1 TKIDNRANLPSPVT
15 KVDNHANLPSPVTKI
30 DNHANL
36 PFPDYSKTEAL
47 STYSGNTRGSLKEYE
62 NAMTKIDNYA
72 NLPSPVTKIDN
83 RDNLPSPDYSKTEA
97 HSTYSGNTIGSLKE
111 YENVMTKIDN
121 HTNLPSPVTKI
132 DNRANLPSPDYSK
145 TEALS
150 TYSGNTRGSLKE
162 YENASES
169 QSSDENR

>member
-1 TKIDNRANLPSPVT
+1 
-15 KVDNHANLPSPVTKI
+15 
-30 DNHANL
+30 
-36 PFPDYSKTEAL
+36 
-47 STYSGNTRGSLKEYE
+47 
-62 NAMTKIDNYA
+62 
-72 NLPSPVTKIDN
+72 TKIDN

-97 HSTYSGNTIGSLKE
+97 HSTYSGNTIGSLKK
-111 YENVMTKIDN
+111 YENAMTKIDN

-162 YENASES
+162 YENANNHANLPSPVTKFDNRANLL
-169 QSSDENR
+169 SSLDYSKN